1 MLLKKEKGKKKK
13 PTEIKRKHIGQNAV
27 NRYSIKVGEVKVLV
41 IIIFQH
47 FYMFQKFHI
56 EYWEKRRW
64 WSETWREWGLFPGRL
79 HFSILGLYHFI
90 WDLSNTGIWNTFFFF
105 FSGVTTSI
113 LAPEQSPNI
122 CFDFFTLVFCLKHKC
137 IWNHRGNE
145 LGDECCDNLL
155 WVSVTPLC
163 LIGYV
168 KILRPCLLFTWV
180 ISQELCLQQ
189 AVLTYKVRSFPGT
202 ENRLA

>member
-1 MLLKKEKGKKKK
+1 MWLLFFNIFICFKSFTLNIGKR
-13 PTEIKRKHIGQNAV
+13 EGDDRKLEG
-27 NRYSIKVGEVKVLV
+27 SEVCSLAGCTSVFLDCT
-41 IIIFQH
+41 I
-47 FYMFQKFHI
+47 
-56 EYWEKRRW
+56 
-64 WSETWREWGLFPGRL
+64 LFGTYQ
-79 HFSILGLYHFI
+79 ILEF
-90 WDLSNTGIWNTFFFF
+90 GILFFF

>member
-105 FSGVTTSI
+105 FWGNDIHFSTWAISKY
-113 LAPEQSPNI
+113 LFWFLYLSFLPE
-122 CFDFFTLVFCLKHKC
+122 
-137 IWNHRGNE
+137 
-145 LGDECCDNLL
+145 
-155 WVSVTPLC
+155 
-163 LIGYV
+163 
-168 KILRPCLLFTWV
+168 
-180 ISQELCLQQ
+180 
-189 AVLTYKVRSFPGT
+189 A
-202 ENRLA
+202 